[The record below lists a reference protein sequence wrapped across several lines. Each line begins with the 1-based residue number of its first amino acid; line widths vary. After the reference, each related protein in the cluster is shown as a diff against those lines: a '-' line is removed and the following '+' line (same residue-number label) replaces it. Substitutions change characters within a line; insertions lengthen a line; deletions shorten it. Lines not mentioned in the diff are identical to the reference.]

1 MKVHV
6 QIHGNMLKPRGVAEE
21 TIHIEG
27 KPTVERLLIE
37 MGYLREHIKYII
49 AVRKGE
55 MIRHSEL
62 LSDGDTVQL
71 SIPIGG
77 G

>member
-1 MKVHV
+1 MKIHV

-21 TIHIEG
+21 TIHIDSEA
-27 KPTVERLLIE
+27 TVERLLVE
-37 MGYLREHIKYII
+37 MGYLKEHIKYII
-49 AVRKGE
+49 AVRNGE
-55 MIRHSEL
+55 MIRHREL